1 MDSSSPGPSMLDL
14 VRLSPR
20 RIPPPGGQDLLRQIG
35 RLTDLDQ
42 DSEVLSV
49 ACGAGVGLQSFVE
62 EMGAQGS
69 GVEVDPQLVE
79 KATAWARDAGA
90 AERFSV
96 QVGRPDDLPYRD
108 GIFDITV
115 GELGLTAHSDPEAA
129 VREMV
134 RVTRPGGWVVLVQ
147 LVWKAPLEAERREI
161 LSRHLGVRP
170 LMLVEWKRILREAGV
185 EDLHSEDWSDEETA
199 FRPRVRKPFPDFAEL
214 FSVPEKLGILRRA
227 RGKWGW
233 RGVVTAVLRESEVHR
248 LLTRDRI
255 LGLDLLLGRKPQLAD
270 VEGVEAAAPMEATT
284 SVEDTT
290 SVAGTNPV
298 AGMTRIEP
306 DLLPEVHPESPPE
319 PDPGVP
325 DPGSPVAEGE
335 SPDPDPEVDDL
346 PLFQKKST
354 ND

>member
-1 MDSSSPGPSMLDL
+1 MDSPSPGPSMLDL

-20 RIPPPGGQDLLRQIG
+20 RIPPPGGQDLLRQIA
-35 RLTDLDQ
+35 RLTDMDE

-49 ACGAGVGLQSFVE
+49 ACGAGVGLERFVE

-79 KATAWARDAGA
+79 KATAWARDAGV

-96 QVGRPDDLPYRD
+96 QMGRPDDLPYRD

-129 VREMV
+129 VRELV

-147 LVWKAPLEAERREI
+147 LVWKAPLEAERRDI
-161 LSRHLGVRP
+161 LSSHLGVRP

-214 FSVPEKLGILRRA
+214 FSLSEKLGILRRA

-255 LGLDLLLGRKPQLAD
+255 LGLDLLLGRKVGVVEEEDEGSPAIGASSAAESSPATGAGPATEAVAPDDSD
-270 VEGVEAAAPMEATT
+270 VAVGSPKHPAV
-284 SVEDTT
+284 
-290 SVAGTNPV
+290 
-298 AGMTRIEP
+298 EP
-306 DLLPEVHPESPPE
+306 DRPADEDSDREPE
-319 PDPGVP
+319 
-325 DPGSPVAEGE
+325 
-335 SPDPDPEVDDL
+335 PEVDDL
-346 PLFQKKST
+346 PLFQNKST
-354 ND
+354 SD